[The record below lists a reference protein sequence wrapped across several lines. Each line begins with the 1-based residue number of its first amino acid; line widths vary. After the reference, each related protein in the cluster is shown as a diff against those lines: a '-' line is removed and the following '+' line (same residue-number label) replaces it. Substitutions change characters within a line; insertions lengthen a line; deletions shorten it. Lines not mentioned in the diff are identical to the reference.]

1 MKLLSLEP
9 ESSASANSAIPAYK
23 QCKVHNAQCKVIYPF
38 IFTRSRDSEEVP
50 FSIDPQI
57 APPLKGNA
65 YIIHAFLQ
73 KSSAFLKKEIFFG
86 RPVWVALLYQYF
98 FESKARS
105 VSRMDSVAV
114 SDWLYTK

>member
-23 QCKVHNAQCKVIYPF
+23 QCKVQNAQCKVIYSF
-38 IFTRSRDSEEVP
+38 IFIRSGVSEAVP
-50 FSIDPQI
+50 FGIHPQI
-57 APPLKGNA
+57 MPPKVGNV

-73 KSSAFLKKEIFFG
+73 KSRAFLKKDIIFG
-86 RPVWVALLYQYF
+86 RPMWVALPSQYF
-98 FESKARS
+98 FESKERS
-105 VSRMDSVAV
+105 VSRMDSIAV